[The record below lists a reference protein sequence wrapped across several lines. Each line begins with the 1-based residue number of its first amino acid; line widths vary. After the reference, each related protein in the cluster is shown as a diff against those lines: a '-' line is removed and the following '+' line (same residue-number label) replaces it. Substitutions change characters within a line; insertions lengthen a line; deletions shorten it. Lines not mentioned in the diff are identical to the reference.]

1 MLPKENDPAQ
11 RIAYEEY
18 RKVQKENI
26 EAAKRERIMAHRE
39 ELINKEQI
47 KIIREQ
53 LDNLKQQLQK
63 KPEST
68 WWKPGDE
75 APVETAAKETV
86 TQDSL
91 KAPQDLER
99 DLNNLSMDTEEF
111 INRFKN
117 EMSETDIAKLA
128 EFDKLA
134 GDAEKAKPGFA
145 QAALCVIRNL
155 V

>member
-1 MLPKENDPAQ
+1 M
-11 RIAYEEY
+11 
-18 RKVQKENI
+18 
-26 EAAKRERIMAHRE
+26 
-39 ELINKEQI
+39 
-47 KIIREQ
+47 
-53 LDNLKQQLQK
+53 QK

-75 APVETAAKETV
+75 APVENAAKETV

-111 INRFKN
+111 INRFKA
-117 EMSETDIAKLA
+117 EMSETDLGRLA

-134 GDAEKAKPGFA
+134 SDAEKAKPGFA

-155 V
+155 I